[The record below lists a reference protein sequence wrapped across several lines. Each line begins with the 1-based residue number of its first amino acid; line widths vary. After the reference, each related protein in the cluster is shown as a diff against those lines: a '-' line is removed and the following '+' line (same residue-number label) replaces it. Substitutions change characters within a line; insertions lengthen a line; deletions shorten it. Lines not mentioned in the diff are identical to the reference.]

1 LIYETL
7 RNISKARWFTK
18 LDVIAAFHKI
28 RIAEGDEW
36 KTAFR
41 TRYGL
46 FEWLVTPFGLANAPS
61 TFQKYINYTLRDY
74 LDEFCSAYID
84 DILIYSSGSK
94 RQHRE
99 HVCKVLQRLQDAG
112 LQVDINKCEF
122 EVQSTKYL
130 GFIIEAGKGLRMDP
144 AKVKAIEDW
153 ESPSSVKGV
162 RGFLGFANFYRRF
175 IQGYS
180 DLVRPLTDLTHKDK
194 KFEWSVKA
202 EEAFRRLK
210 KIFVTAPALAQ
221 FDYDKETRI
230 ETDSSGWCIG
240 GTLQQLSNQGLWVPC
255 AFYSKKNNS
264 AECNYEIYDKEMLA
278 IVRCLEEWDAELRG
292 VQSFEIHTDH
302 KNLEYFMTVRKLTER
317 QMRWSLILSRYNFV
331 IVHIPGKENERADAL
346 SRRDQDLPAN
356 ADDQRLTDRNIQLL
370 KPEMLA
376 KYPVVRVAPVQTSP
390 RRGEGVAEER
400 QGGTQVGTLP
410 DELTDWEAA
419 VTDDSE
425 YQEVRKAV
433 KDGQQSIPKHL
444 QLKVSIGECSVSEEG
459 HLRFRE
465 RRWVPAGRNL
475 RTRIIQTVHD
485 STVAGHPGRE
495 GTYAFVARQFY
506 WPGMAKDVRSFTDSC
521 DGCGANKQWRERRQG
536 FLKPLPIPDRLWSEI
551 SIDFIEKL
559 PESEGCQN
567 MIVVTD
573 RLGKG
578 IVADGLPDLEV
589 ETVAKWFIRRY
600 YPHHFLPFAIVSDRG
615 SQFTSALW
623 TRVCQMLRIKRRLST
638 AFSPETDGATERMNQ
653 IIEAYFRQFVSYAQ
667 DDWLQWLPLAVSA
680 ICGRVA
686 ASTGVSPFFLSHG
699 WDQTL
704 FEDFADKLTDRDKR
718 NSPVARADELLRR
731 LRDAREWAQTAMAA
745 AQEAQERYTNRYRIQ
760 APVFKE
766 GDKVWLS
773 LENIKTS
780 RPSKKLDAKY
790 AKFTVRK
797 AIGSHSY
804 ELDTPPGVHN
814 VFHSRL
820 LRPVKEK
827 TLPGQVV
834 TDAHPPAQM
843 VDGDL
848 EYTVDEILDE
858 KGKGSRARCL
868 VKWTGY
874 QEPTWEPKSALQ
886 ETVALT
892 QWEQKLQAG
901 LRPVGKRQEAG
912 LTRKGRKKGRKGG
925 NVRG

>member
-1 LIYETL
+1 
-7 RNISKARWFTK
+7 
-18 LDVIAAFHKI
+18 
-28 RIAEGDEW
+28 
-36 KTAFR
+36 
-41 TRYGL
+41 
-46 FEWLVTPFGLANAPS
+46 
-61 TFQKYINYTLRDY
+61 
-74 LDEFCSAYID
+74 
-84 DILIYSSGSK
+84 
-94 RQHRE
+94 
-99 HVCKVLQRLQDAG
+99 
-112 LQVDINKCEF
+112 
-122 EVQSTKYL
+122 
-130 GFIIEAGKGLRMDP
+130 
-144 AKVKAIEDW
+144 
-153 ESPSSVKGV
+153 
-162 RGFLGFANFYRRF
+162 
-175 IQGYS
+175 
-180 DLVRPLTDLTHKDK
+180 
-194 KFEWSVKA
+194 
-202 EEAFRRLK
+202 
-210 KIFVTAPALAQ
+210 
-221 FDYDKETRI
+221 
-230 ETDSSGWCIG
+230 
-240 GTLQQLSNQGLWVPC
+240 
-255 AFYSKKNNS
+255 
-264 AECNYEIYDKEMLA
+264 
-278 IVRCLEEWDAELRG
+278 
-292 VQSFEIHTDH
+292 
-302 KNLEYFMTVRKLTER
+302 
-317 QMRWSLILSRYNFV
+317 
-331 IVHIPGKENERADAL
+331 
-346 SRRDQDLPAN
+346 
-356 ADDQRLTDRNIQLL
+356 
-370 KPEMLA
+370 
-376 KYPVVRVAPVQTSP
+376 
-390 RRGEGVAEER
+390 
-400 QGGTQVGTLP
+400 
-410 DELTDWEAA
+410 
-419 VTDDSE
+419 
-425 YQEVRKAV
+425 
-433 KDGQQSIPKHL
+433 
-444 QLKVSIGECSVSEEG
+444 
-459 HLRFRE
+459 
-465 RRWVPAGRNL
+465 
-475 RTRIIQTVHD
+475 
-485 STVAGHPGRE
+485 
-495 GTYAFVARQFY
+495 
-506 WPGMAKDVRSFTDSC
+506 MAKDVRSFTDSC
-521 DGCGANKQWRERRQG
+521 DGCGANKQWRERRRG

-623 TRVCQMLRIKRRLST
+623 TRICQMLRIKRRLST